1 MTTYLWTGA
10 SDTDWSNSSNWNVVN
25 GTNVTSNTGIPGS
38 ADTVLIM
45 SGNALQQAGYTF
57 NGDTNAMNIA
67 VKNMTPTLSGSTP
80 ITVANVTLGG
90 NGGFA
95 TLTTGGTPFTV
106 TGTLQDPKSAGIR
119 NSEGG
124 AYNLQGTNIHI
135 VHLVWGTGD
144 NVSYGT
150 GGSPATITADWMSGA
165 GQNDNG
171 NNSTITVTKGYDVD
185 SSGNPAFQNGRNGN
199 NNWNILYA
207 DSAEKRF
214 PDACFLS
221 GSMIRTQQGDVAVED
236 ICVADSI
243 IAQVAGRDVAR
254 KVVWTGRARV
264 FVNTSRSV
272 DSAGYPVRIVSNA
285 LADGVPSQDLLI
297 TSEHCLLLEDKF
309 IPVRMLVNGASIF
322 YDTSITSYDHYHIE
336 TEEHSIITA
345 NDVLTE
351 SYLDTGNRRSFRQ
364 GGTVVQF
371 GSRALTWENDA
382 AAPLDVSRTF
392 VEPHFRKLENRAATT
407 LGLSSQKPPCGTTT
421 EPDLRLLTDAGHII
435 RPTRIKGNKA
445 MFMLPHSVDSIRILS
460 RTSRP
465 CEAIGAFFD
474 DRRDLGVLIG
484 QISLFDSVKSET
496 IDHHLTSST
505 LIGWEAAHNAHARWT
520 TGNAELPLGKRT
532 PNSIG
537 MLALEI
543 LSAGPY
549 VVAQTDQSA
558 METTQSVQ
566 IETQGLSA

>member
-1 MTTYLWTGA
+1 MTTFLWTGA
-10 SDTDWSNSSNWNVVN
+10 SNTNWNNSSNWNVVD
-25 GTNVTSNTGIPGS
+25 GTTVTSRTGIPGS

-45 SGNALQQAGYTF
+45 SGNTLRQAGYTF
-57 NGDTNAMNIA
+57 NGDTNAINNA
-67 VKNMTPTLSGSTP
+67 VKNMTPTLNGITS

-90 NGGFA
+90 NGGPA
-95 TLTTGGTPFTV
+95 TLITGSTPFTV
-106 TGTLQDPKSAGIR
+106 TDTLQDPLTAGLS
-119 NSEGG
+119 NSQGG
-124 AYNLQGTNIHI
+124 SYSLQGTNIYI
-135 VHLVWGTGD
+135 GHLNWGTGGS
-144 NVSYGT
+144 VSYGT
-150 GGSPATITADWMSGA
+150 NGSPAAVTVDWMRGA
-165 GQNDNG
+165 GQNANG
-171 NNSTITVTKGYDVD
+171 NYSTITVTKGYDVD
-185 SSGNPAFQNGRNGN
+185 SSGAPLFRNGQNGN
-199 NNWNILYA
+199 NNWNFAYA
-207 DSAEKRF
+207 QSAT
-214 PDACFLS
+214 PSSSGNCFLP
-221 GSMIRTQQGDVAVED
+221 GSLILTPRGNVPVED
-236 ICVADSI
+236 IRRTDSVI
-243 IAQVAGRDVAR
+243 VRIGDRSVAR
-254 KVVWTGRARV
+254 EVVWTGKARV
-264 FVNTSRSV
+264 IVDTSRPV
-272 DSAGYPVRIVSNA
+272 DRAGYPVRIIRDA
-285 LADGVPSQDLLI
+285 FADGRPAQDLLV
-297 TSEHCLLLEDKF
+297 TSEHCMLLDGRF
-309 IPVRMLVNGASIF
+309 VPARMLVNGASIF

-392 VEPHFRKLENRAATT
+392 VEPHFRKLEHRAATT
-407 LGLSSQKPPCGTTT
+407 LGLSSQKLPCGTTT
-421 EPDLRLLTDAGHII
+421 EPDLHLLTDAGHII

-465 CEAIGAFFD
+465 CEAIGAFID

-496 IDHHLTSST
+496 IDHHLTSRT

-558 METTQSVQ
+558 MEITQSVL
-566 IETQGLSA
+566 IETQGLFA